1 MGLDGPTKNVKSA
14 VLGDG
19 LPGKVQKLEAT
30 RRLSFVDSRPSITM
44 GKLRPWKEPR
54 KARASSLVA
63 VPQIRDSWEKKEKIR
78 AERAAVLAQ
87 QAAMDDEI
95 RREKREER
103 ERIEAKKKKK
113 EENRERGMTYQVI
126 TNTSKI
132 KKMSRKQLRLI
143 KKSDTSGVKPKIYGK

>member
-1 MGLDGPTKNVKSA
+1 M
-14 VLGDG
+14 LG
-19 LPGKVQKLEAT
+19 VYTE
-30 RRLSFVDSRPSITM
+30 RSFVRRRGVASFSVVHPSHM

-132 KKMSRKQLRLI
+132 KKMSRKQLRLV
-143 KKSDTSGVKPKIYGK
+143 KKADTSGVKPKIYGK